1 MKDCN
6 MESLDNDFIQK
17 ITDSKWL
24 NYLKGIIASSVHI
37 FIITS
42 FFLVSVLSFNLK
54 TLWIFLFGTFL
65 IIAINNSLH
74 NCPLTQIEEE
84 TLGISIVDMFNRYFP
99 INYSCDRKYE
109 VQLQYLWICSG
120 VIGSKIM
127 FYYIKDDMKNIFSIK
142 YT

>member
-42 FFLVSVLSFNLK
+42 FFWVAVLSFNLK
-54 TLWIFLFGTFL
+54 TLWIFLFGTYV
-65 IIAINNSLH
+65 IIAINISLH
-74 NCPLTQIEEE
+74 NCPISQIEEE
-84 TLGISIVDMFNRYFP
+84 TLGMSVVDIFHRYLP
-99 INYSCDRKYE
+99 INYSRDRKYE
-109 VQLQYLWICSG
+109 VQLQHLWVCSG
-120 VIGSKIM
+120 VIGAKIM
-127 FYYIKDDMKNIFSIK
+127 FYYIKDDMKNFFSIK

>member
-6 MESLDNDFIQK
+6 MESPDNDFIQK

-42 FFLVSVLSFNLK
+42 FFWISVLSFNRK

-65 IIAINNSLH
+65 IIAIILVY
-74 NCPLTQIEEE
+74 I
-84 TLGISIVDMFNRYFP
+84 IVLL
-99 INYSCDRKYE
+99 RKLKKRHWE
-109 VQLQYLWICSG
+109 IALLICS
-120 VIGSKIM
+120 IA
-127 FYYIKDDMKNIFSIK
+127 IFQ
-142 YT
+142 